1 MKIAVL
7 SGKGG
12 TGKTFVSVNLAATI
26 SDCNY
31 ADLDVEAPNGGLFF
45 RPDNIRETDVMVKIP
60 TFDKDKCY
68 GCKKCV
74 DFCKF
79 NALAYVR
86 NKPMLFKE
94 VCHSCGGCLLVCP
107 KGAVSEV
114 DRPVGKVYQGNAG
127 ENTFMSGLLNIGEAS
142 GMPII
147 HEVIQRI
154 NDSEQ
159 DVIIDCPPGSGC
171 MVMETVE
178 QADYCIIVGEPTSF
192 GCHNLKMVIELVR
205 VYGKPFGVIIN
216 KYENKENPTEE
227 FLIEESIPL
236 LFKIPFDKELGARTA
251 KGEIAVRSLSWV
263 KELFVNLA
271 KELEKKVEV

>member
-26 SDCNY
+26 GNCIY
-31 ADLDVEAPNGGLFF
+31 ADLDVEAPNGDLFF
-45 RPDNIRETDVMVKIP
+45 RPENIKETEVTVKVP
-60 TFDKDKCY
+60 VFDKEKCY

-86 NKPMLFKE
+86 NKPMLFPE

-107 KGAVSEV
+107 KEAVSEV
-114 DRPVGKVYQGNAG
+114 DRSVGKVHQGNAG
-127 ENTFMSGLLNIGEAS
+127 ENIFMSGLLNIGEAS

-147 HEVIQRI
+147 HEVIRRI
-154 NDSEQ
+154 EKTDQ
-159 DVIIDCPPGSGC
+159 DAIIDCSPGSGC

-192 GCHNLKMVIELVR
+192 GCHNLKMVTELVR
-205 VYGKPFGVIIN
+205 VYDKPFGVIIN
-216 KYENKENPTEE
+216 KYENKENPTEM
-227 FLIEESIPL
+227 FLNEEGIPL
-236 LFKIPFDKELGARTA
+236 LLTIPFDKELGARTA
-251 KGEIAVRSLSWV
+251 KGEIAVHNVPWV
-263 KELFVNLA
+263 KELFENLA
-271 KELEKKVEV
+271 NELEKKVEA